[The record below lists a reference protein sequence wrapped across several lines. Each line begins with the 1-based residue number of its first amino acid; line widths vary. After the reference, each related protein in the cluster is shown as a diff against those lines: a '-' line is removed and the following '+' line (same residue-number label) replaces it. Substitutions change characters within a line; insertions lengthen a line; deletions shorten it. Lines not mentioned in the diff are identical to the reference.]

1 MRSGRDAT
9 ETQREPPQRLGEDCD
24 RDTETEILLVSV
36 LVPRQATET
45 RRHRDSSWS
54 LCLCGYFLC
63 ASVAL
68 WLFSLCLCGISRRQR
83 AANRERR
90 HQAGLAGNIVKP
102 IIPRTAAE
110 THRELPHRHGDI
122 EIVLVSVPLWL
133 FLPAL
138 CLCGSVA
145 VSPYLSV
152 SVALHEA
159 GVRRTAADAIKR
171 ANLVNFVGPA
181 PAHPA

>member
-1 MRSGRDAT
+1 
-9 ETQREPPQRLGEDCD
+9 
-24 RDTETEILLVSV
+24 LVSV
-36 LVPRQATET
+36 AL
-45 RRHRDSSWS
+45 WLFS
-54 LCLCGYFLC
+54 LCLCGSVAIFSVPLWLCGCFLC

-145 VSPYLSV
+145 VSPYLRL
-152 SVALHEA
+152 SVANSRRHLTEA
-159 GVRRTAADAIKR
+159 GVGLTSAS
-171 ANLVNFVGPA
+171 A
-181 PAHPA
+181 PTLSLNYATRQ